1 MSKASGKILLRKD
14 PDLCFKINI
23 DGFHT
28 ARVRL
33 WSQNHPTNPPT
44 PDLSIS
50 IVVTIFRETLLVYFI
65 LLKVKKK
72 MIQILTWLVLIVV
85 LNKNFPKLASVFIPI
100 KNFVQRSKRF
110 LLCPAPGTWY
120 SRAGSEM
127 FKLTRPANAWCSK
140 KAVAIISRP
149 NVSI

>member
-1 MSKASGKILLRKD
+1 MFQDKHWRFPHRTCSFMVAKPSNK
-14 PDLCFKINI
+14 
-23 DGFHT
+23 
-28 ARVRL
+28 
-33 WSQNHPTNPPT
+33 S
-44 PDLSIS
+44 SI
-50 IVVTIFRETLLVYFI
+50 TRLVYFDSGYDLRWNFVSLFYLI
-65 LLKVKKK
+65 KSKKK

-85 LNKNFPKLASVFIPI
+85 PNKNFPKLASVFIPI

-120 SRAGSEM
+120 STAGSEM

-149 NVSI
+149 NVST

>member
-1 MSKASGKILLRKD
+1 MFQDKHWRFPHRTCSFMVAKPSNK
-14 PDLCFKINI
+14 
-23 DGFHT
+23 
-28 ARVRL
+28 
-33 WSQNHPTNPPT
+33 S
-44 PDLSIS
+44 SI
-50 IVVTIFRETLLVYFI
+50 TRLVYFDSGYDLRWNFVSLFYLI
-65 LLKVKKK
+65 KCKKK

-149 NVSI
+149 NVST

>member
-1 MSKASGKILLRKD
+1 MFQDKHWRFPHRTCSFMVAKPSNKSSNTR
-14 PDLCFKINI
+14 
-23 DGFHT
+23 
-28 ARVRL
+28 
-33 WSQNHPTNPPT
+33 
-44 PDLSIS
+44 
-50 IVVTIFRETLLVYFI
+50 LVYFDSGYDLRWNFVSLFYLI
-65 LLKVKKK
+65 KSKKK

-149 NVSI
+149 NVST

>member
-1 MSKASGKILLRKD
+1 MFQDKHWRFPHRTCSFMVAKPSNK
-14 PDLCFKINI
+14 
-23 DGFHT
+23 
-28 ARVRL
+28 
-33 WSQNHPTNPPT
+33 S
-44 PDLSIS
+44 SI
-50 IVVTIFRETLLVYFI
+50 TRLVYFDSGYDLRWNFVSLFYLI
-65 LLKVKKK
+65 KSKKK

>member
-50 IVVTIFRETLLVYFI
+50 IVVTIFGETLLVYFI
-65 LLKVKKK
+65 LLKIKK

-85 LNKNFPKLASVFIPI
+85 LNKNVPKLASVFIPI

>member
-1 MSKASGKILLRKD
+1 MFQDKHWRFPHRTCSFMVAKPSNK
-14 PDLCFKINI
+14 
-23 DGFHT
+23 
-28 ARVRL
+28 
-33 WSQNHPTNPPT
+33 S
-44 PDLSIS
+44 SI
-50 IVVTIFRETLLVYFI
+50 TRLVYFDSGYDLRWNFVSLFYLI
-65 LLKVKKK
+65 KSKKK

-149 NVSI
+149 NVST

>member
-1 MSKASGKILLRKD
+1 MFQDKHWRFPHRTCSFMVAKPSNK
-14 PDLCFKINI
+14 
-23 DGFHT
+23 
-28 ARVRL
+28 
-33 WSQNHPTNPPT
+33 S
-44 PDLSIS
+44 SI
-50 IVVTIFRETLLVYFI
+50 TRLVYFDSGYDLRWNFVSLFYLI
-65 LLKVKKK
+65 KSKKK

-85 LNKNFPKLASVFIPI
+85 PNKNFPKLASVFIPI

>member
-1 MSKASGKILLRKD
+1 MFQDKHWRFPHRTCSFMVAKPSNKSSNTR
-14 PDLCFKINI
+14 
-23 DGFHT
+23 
-28 ARVRL
+28 
-33 WSQNHPTNPPT
+33 
-44 PDLSIS
+44 
-50 IVVTIFRETLLVYFI
+50 LVYFDSGYDLRWNFVSLFYLI
-65 LLKVKKK
+65 KSKKK

>member
-1 MSKASGKILLRKD
+1 MFQDKHWRFPHRTCSFMVAKPSNK
-14 PDLCFKINI
+14 
-23 DGFHT
+23 
-28 ARVRL
+28 
-33 WSQNHPTNPPT
+33 S
-44 PDLSIS
+44 SI
-50 IVVTIFRETLLVYFI
+50 TRLVYFDSGYDLRWNFVSLFYLI
-65 LLKVKKK
+65 KSKKK

-127 FKLTRPANAWCSK
+127 FKLTWPANAWCSK

-149 NVSI
+149 NVST

>member
-23 DGFHT
+23 DSFHT

-50 IVVTIFRETLLVYFI
+50 IVVTIFGETLLVYFI

-72 MIQILTWLVLIVV
+72 MIQILT
-85 LNKNFPKLASVFIPI
+85 
-100 KNFVQRSKRF
+100 
-110 LLCPAPGTWY
+110 
-120 SRAGSEM
+120 
-127 FKLTRPANAWCSK
+127 
-140 KAVAIISRP
+140 
-149 NVSI
+149 

>member
-1 MSKASGKILLRKD
+1 MFQDKHWRFPHRTCS
-14 PDLCFKINI
+14 F
-23 DGFHT
+23 
-28 ARVRL
+28 
-33 WSQNHPTNPPT
+33 
-44 PDLSIS
+44 
-50 IVVTIFRETLLVYFI
+50 IVAKPSNKSSNTRLVYFDSGYDLRWNFVSLFYLI
-65 LLKVKKK
+65 KSKKK

-140 KAVAIISRP
+140 KAVAIIARP
-149 NVSI
+149 NISI

>member
-1 MSKASGKILLRKD
+1 MFQDKHWRFPHRTCSFMVAKPSKKS
-14 PDLCFKINI
+14 
-23 DGFHT
+23 
-28 ARVRL
+28 
-33 WSQNHPTNPPT
+33 
-44 PDLSIS
+44 SI
-50 IVVTIFRETLLVYFI
+50 TRLVYFDSGYDLRWNFVSLFYLI
-65 LLKVKKK
+65 KSKKK

>member
-1 MSKASGKILLRKD
+1 MFQDKHWRFPHRTCS
-14 PDLCFKINI
+14 F
-23 DGFHT
+23 
-28 ARVRL
+28 
-33 WSQNHPTNPPT
+33 
-44 PDLSIS
+44 
-50 IVVTIFRETLLVYFI
+50 IVAKPSNKSSNTRLVYFDSGYDLRWNFVSLFYLI
-65 LLKVKKK
+65 KSKKK

>member
-1 MSKASGKILLRKD
+1 MFQDKHWRFPHRTCSFMVAKPSNKSSNTR
-14 PDLCFKINI
+14 
-23 DGFHT
+23 
-28 ARVRL
+28 
-33 WSQNHPTNPPT
+33 
-44 PDLSIS
+44 
-50 IVVTIFRETLLVYFI
+50 LVYFDSGYDLRWNFVSLFYLI
-65 LLKVKKK
+65 KSKKK

-85 LNKNFPKLASVFIPI
+85 LNKNVPKLASVFIPI

>member
-1 MSKASGKILLRKD
+1 MFQDKHWRFPHRTCSFMVAKPSNK
-14 PDLCFKINI
+14 
-23 DGFHT
+23 
-28 ARVRL
+28 
-33 WSQNHPTNPPT
+33 S
-44 PDLSIS
+44 SI
-50 IVVTIFRETLLVYFI
+50 TRLVYFDSGYDLRWNFVSLFYLI
-65 LLKVKKK
+65 KSKKK

-85 LNKNFPKLASVFIPI
+85 LNKNFPKLASGFIPI

-149 NVSI
+149 NVST